1 MPVYET
7 FHFRNFSLSRNMST
21 DVHLKYTSL
30 LYWWDY
36 IVPNICS
43 LTFQYMKYFILY
55 FSLRRNTITHV
66 HLNAHH
72 CDIDETTQSKQYPTI
87 SCSLNCMNT
96 SHGHSS
102 GFYAGTLVVK
112 ITRNSSKTTIK
123 VYVISNVLE
132 HQTRAIELCSLIEEV
147 LVLIKYIGHANIRT
161 HFVE

>member
-102 GFYAGTLVVK
+102 GSPGTYRPGV
-112 ITRNSSKTTIK
+112 
-123 VYVISNVLE
+123 
-132 HQTRAIELCSLIEEV
+132 
-147 LVLIKYIGHANIRT
+147 VLIKTGRLLALMFNVTFSQKWLCNLIVYILKYLGALFSRKCAIALY
-161 HFVE
+161 FI